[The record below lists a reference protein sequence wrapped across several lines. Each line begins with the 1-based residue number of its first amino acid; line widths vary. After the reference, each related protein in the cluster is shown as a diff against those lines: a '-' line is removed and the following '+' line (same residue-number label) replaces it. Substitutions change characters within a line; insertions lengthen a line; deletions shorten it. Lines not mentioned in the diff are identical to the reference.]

1 MNLEQIKSIILTG
14 LVFLSIF
21 LFGYIMTFQQNYDQ
35 INNQEYVAEIT
46 ISRKVDI
53 KELIQPKKMVLK
65 NDTEYAGTENM
76 MAIQLI
82 MDEIQKWNFYD
93 FSNATAEFMQ
103 QWNDSPTVLIFQY
116 EEIPLELV
124 KTILTVEQD
133 DIPAIL
139 FQYMIIFPENIS
151 GNEGVIYFATNDM
164 KTSVKSRVRYDNRAE
179 FLQKLEDFKQNSHT
193 YLVHQQSNGG
203 MLFVNN
209 EQDLT
214 LETFPYYTTEIPIQ
228 TFVEVL
234 FPDPSVVTKTENTFT
249 NGTSLLDVYEDSKT
263 FQFVNPTV
271 TKDQTITT
279 SQLIQTA
286 MNFVNQHGGWTDQY
300 IFSNIDIE
308 NNGVYFQ
315 LYLNDYMVVDHSSK
329 LSVEI
334 GNSGI
339 YSYKRPYFSL
349 NFPIKPYEKKLPS
362 GEQVLHYL
370 QEMKKINFDDLNDV
384 AIGYEMTYQED
395 DAMLEFEPKWYFKI
409 GDKWQLVYEEEQ
421 GGEKNGLE

>member
-65 NDTEYAGTENM
+65 NDTEYAGTENI

-139 FQYMIIFPENIS
+139 FHQGCDWPIS
-151 GNEGVIYFATNDM
+151 
-164 KTSVKSRVRYDNRAE
+164 
-179 FLQKLEDFKQNSHT
+179 
-193 YLVHQQSNGG
+193 
-203 MLFVNN
+203 
-209 EQDLT
+209 
-214 LETFPYYTTEIPIQ
+214 
-228 TFVEVL
+228 
-234 FPDPSVVTKTENTFT
+234 
-249 NGTSLLDVYEDSKT
+249 
-263 FQFVNPTV
+263 
-271 TKDQTITT
+271 
-279 SQLIQTA
+279 
-286 MNFVNQHGGWTDQY
+286 
-300 IFSNIDIE
+300 
-308 NNGVYFQ
+308 
-315 LYLNDYMVVDHSSK
+315 
-329 LSVEI
+329 
-334 GNSGI
+334 
-339 YSYKRPYFSL
+339 
-349 NFPIKPYEKKLPS
+349 
-362 GEQVLHYL
+362 
-370 QEMKKINFDDLNDV
+370 
-384 AIGYEMTYQED
+384 
-395 DAMLEFEPKWYFKI
+395 
-409 GDKWQLVYEEEQ
+409 
-421 GGEKNGLE
+421 